1 MKFWRRLGDVDP
13 RRDASS
19 CTPLAQNHS
28 DFWRFRFLEAALN
41 LRVVGSIPTRLTSLR
56 LLALPLCASYG
67 WQAKEGCSPRAPKLS
82 GKAEA
87 KAARLT
93 SLRLLALPLCASYGW
108 QAKEGCSPR
117 APKLSR
123 KAEAKAARL
132 TSIPIQRNQRLTTT
146 TLGTHTRYRTQC

>member
-82 GKAEA
+82 
-87 KAARLT
+87 
-93 SLRLLALPLCASYGW
+93 
-108 QAKEGCSPR
+108 
-117 APKLSR
+117 R
-123 KAEAKAARL
+123 KAEAKAARRNPH
-132 TSIPIQRNQRLTTT
+132 PISNPMLKLSRRSMASGLRAGVS
-146 TLGTHTRYRTQC
+146 LLLH